1 MDCGVISDVCPQ
13 ELEQGRYELRLKLDD
28 CQAQWESQVS
38 ELERDVQELQAQVQ
52 RLSQSLSEAER
63 EKSRLKHEH
72 SEQSQRLGEQL
83 QRVSDTYCTSHQPL
97 FSSIAFIMT
106 QHGPWVL
113 IPRVTHCRHKITA
126 RCSLRPTT
134 STLTHIRL
142 VNTRL
147 HDIMMNC
154 IKSRFLCLTIYTC
167 TRLQYLHW

>member
-1 MDCGVISDVCPQ
+1 MDCGVISEVCPQ

-113 IPRVTHCRHKITA
+113 IPRVAHTA
-126 RCSLRPTT
+126 GINNS
-134 STLTHIRL
+134 SMQHQA
-142 VNTRL
+142 NNL
-147 HDIMMNC
+147 HTDSHSI
-154 IKSRFLCLTIYTC
+154 IKYTF
-167 TRLQYLHW
+167 TWYHDEFD